1 MFKNYFKIA
10 IRHLTRHKLFS
21 LINIFCLAIGITFS
35 MLIGIYILNEESV
48 NHNLKNADRQYI
60 VKSKWKVKDMGLDIT
75 TLGPLA
81 KTLKT
86 EYPNLVAD
94 YYRYNPVTNVVSAGD
109 KHFKEDISIGD
120 TTFVSMYGLPVLY
133 GDPNQA
139 FKNNN
144 SAVITESL
152 AQKLYNKKDAVGE
165 RISVTTTVNNE
176 KQDYI
181 VSAVLK
187 EIPFNSVFNLAA
199 DKGDNFGIFVPSDG
213 NRYYQNGDGADNWN
227 QLFEVGMIELQK
239 GISPA
244 DLKIPTRQ
252 VLAKYTSET
261 IQKNLEVELAPVKNY
276 YSASSSVSKMITTL
290 SLVAAFILLM
300 AIINFV
306 NINIGI
312 SSYRLK
318 EIGLRKVF
326 GSARKQLIIQFIT
339 EALLLTFFAA
349 IISLFLYELLRSSFG
364 SLLDTSFQP
373 FRKFG
378 PDKFLLIVSLVFVVG
393 FISGIYPAFILSA
406 SNVLLAIKGKID
418 SAKGGLLLRKA
429 LLVVQFT
436 LAIIVFI
443 SALNVSKQV
452 SYIFNKDLGYD
463 KEKLM
468 IITAFPKQWDS
479 AGVRKLENIKSGLEE
494 VSFVKDASLSF
505 EIPDRKPPNAI
516 DLLPV
521 NTNLSQPVFIA
532 GTIAD
537 KDYATTFGLHMEA
550 GSFFNQNGAHIPG
563 QIVLNEA
570 AAKALGYTTHSA
582 IGKQI
587 KWVSANTM
595 LTVCGVVK
603 DYNYSSLQEKIEPV
617 AFTNVDDALAY
628 RFLTLKLTA
637 TNITKA
643 TNVIKEKWKSLSPDA
658 PFEYTFMDDK
668 FHSLYQSELQLKS
681 ATSIATIL
689 NLVIVFMGIFGVVAF
704 TLAKRSKEIAVRKVL
719 GAEVR
724 NIILLFVKDYAWL
737 ILIAN
742 IIAWPL
748 AYMITN
754 RWLQSYA
761 YRIQQDWTPYL
772 FAGFFVFAAAF
783 VFITV
788 QCFKT
793 AVANPVKCLRNE

>member
-1 MFKNYFKIA
+1 MFKNYLKTA

-48 NHNLKNADRQYI
+48 NTNLKNVDNQYI
-60 VKSKWKVKDMGLDIT
+60 IKSKWNTKDMGLDIT

-94 YYRYNPVTNVVSAGD
+94 YYRYNPVTNVVSAGE
-109 KHFKEDISIGD
+109 KHFKQNISIGD

-133 GDPNQA
+133 GDARQA

-144 SAVITESL
+144 SAVITETL
-152 AQKLYNKKDAVGE
+152 AQKLYGKKDAVGE

-187 EIPFNSVFNLAA
+187 DIPFNSVFNLT
-199 DKGDNFGIFVPSDG
+199 GDDYGIFVPSVG
-213 NRYYQNGDGADNWN
+213 NHYYQNGDGADNWN
-227 QLFEVGMIELQK
+227 QLFEVGMVELQK
-239 GISPA
+239 GISPK
-244 DLKIPTRQ
+244 DLKKPLLQI
-252 VLAKYTSET
+252 LAKYTPEN
-261 IQKNLEVELAPVKNY
+261 IQKNLEVELAPIKNY
-276 YSASSSVSKMITTL
+276 YSGSSSVAKMITTL
-290 SLVAAFILLM
+290 SFVAAFILLM

-339 EALLLTFFAA
+339 EALLLTFFSA
-349 IISLFLYELLRSSFG
+349 IISFVLYELLRPAFG
-364 SLLDTSFQP
+364 GLLNTTFP
-373 FRKFG
+373 AFWEFG
-378 PDKFLLIVSLVFVVG
+378 IDKFLLVALLVFLVG
-393 FISGIYPAFILSA
+393 FVSGIYPAFILSA
-406 SNVLLAIKGKID
+406 SNVLHAVKGKID
-418 SAKGGLLLRKA
+418 SAKGGLVLRKV

-452 SYIFNKDLGYD
+452 SYVFNKDLGYNKD
-463 KEKLM
+463 QLM
-468 IITAFPKQWDS
+468 VISAFPKQWDS
-479 AGVRKLENIKSGLEE
+479 AGVKKLENIKAGLEQL
-494 VSFVKDASLSF
+494 SFVKDASISF
-505 EIPDRKPPNAI
+505 EIPDRKPPNAL

-521 NTNLSQPVFIA
+521 NSNMNQPVFIA

-537 KDYATTFGLHMEA
+537 KDYASTFGLHLEA
-550 GSFFNQNGAHIPG
+550 GSFFNQYGANIPG
-563 QIVLNEA
+563 QVVLNES
-570 AAKALGYTTHSA
+570 AAKVLGFTDESA

-587 KWVSANTM
+587 RWVSANMM
-595 LTVCGVVK
+595 LTVSGVVK
-603 DYNYSSLQEKIEPV
+603 DYNYSSLQQKIEPV
-617 AFTNVDDALAY
+617 AFTNVEDALAY
-628 RFLTLKLTA
+628 RFLTLKLTN
-637 TNITKA
+637 TNMANAVDI
-643 TNVIKEKWKSLSPDA
+643 VKEKWKSLSPGS
-658 PFEYTFMDDK
+658 PFEYTFMDEK
-668 FHSLYQSELQLKS
+668 FQSLYKSELQLKS
-681 ATSIATIL
+681 ATNIAAIL

-719 GAEVR
+719 GAEVK
-724 NIILLFVKDYAWL
+724 NIIFLFLKDYAWL

-748 AYMITN
+748 AYIITN

-761 YRIQQDWTPYL
+761 YRIQQNWTLYIE
-772 FAGFFVFAAAF
+772 AGIFVFAAAF
-783 VFITV
+783 VFITL

-793 AVANPVKCLRNE
+793 AIANPVKSLRSE

>member
-1 MFKNYFKIA
+1 MLKNYFKIA
-10 IRHLTRHKLFS
+10 IRHLTKHKLFS

-35 MLIGIYILNEESV
+35 MIIGIYILNEESV
-48 NHNLKNADRQYI
+48 NTNLKNAENQYI
-60 VKSKWKVKDMGLDIT
+60 IKSKWKTKDMGLDIT

-109 KHFKEDISIGD
+109 KHFKQDIAIGD

-133 GDPNQA
+133 GDAKHA

-144 SAVITESL
+144 SAVITETL
-152 AQKLYNKKDAVGE
+152 AQKLYGKKDAVGE

-176 KQDYI
+176 NQDYI

-187 EIPFNSVFNLAA
+187 DIPYNSVFNLTS
-199 DKGDNFGIFVPSDG
+199 DNYGIFVPSVG
-213 NRYYQNGDGADNWN
+213 NRYYQNGDGAENWN
-227 QLFEVGMIELQK
+227 QLFEVGMVELKK
-239 GISPA
+239 GILPK
-244 DLKIPTRQ
+244 DLKKPLQQI
-252 VLAKYTSET
+252 LAKYTPQT

-276 YSASSSVSKMITTL
+276 YSGSSSVAKMITTL
-290 SLVAAFILLM
+290 SFVAAFILLM
-300 AIINFV
+300 AVINFV

-326 GSARKQLIIQFIT
+326 GSARKQLITQFIT

-349 IISLFLYELLRSSFG
+349 IISFVLYELLRPTFG
-364 SLLDTSFQP
+364 SLLNTSFPAFWQ
-373 FRKFG
+373 FG
-378 PDKFLLIVSLVFVVG
+378 IDKFLLVVSLVFLVG
-393 FISGIYPAFILSA
+393 FVSGIYPAFILSA

-418 SAKGGLLLRKA
+418 SAKGGLMLRKV

-452 SYIFNKDLGYD
+452 SYVFNKDLGYN
-463 KEKLM
+463 KEQLM
-468 IITAFPKQWDS
+468 VITAFPKQWDS
-479 AGVRKLENIKSGLEE
+479 AGVKKLENIKSGLEQL
-494 VSFVKDASLSF
+494 SFVKDASISF

-516 DLLPV
+516 DLLPI
-521 NTNLSQPVFIA
+521 NSNLSQPIFIA
-532 GTIAD
+532 GTLAD
-537 KDYATTFGLHMEA
+537 KDYASTFGLHLEA
-550 GSFFNQNGAHIPG
+550 GSFFNQIGANIPG
-563 QIVLNEA
+563 QVVLNEA
-570 AAKALGYTTHSA
+570 AAKALGYTNESA

-587 KWVSANTM
+587 KWVSANTI
-595 LTVCGVVK
+595 LTISGVVK
-603 DYNYSSLQEKIEPV
+603 DYNYSSLQQKIEPV
-617 AFTNVDDALAY
+617 AFTNVEDALAY
-628 RFLTLKLTA
+628 RFLTLKLTH
-637 TNITKA
+637 TNMANAVNI
-643 TNVIKEKWKSLSPDA
+643 IKEKWKSLSPNS

-668 FHSLYQSELQLKS
+668 FQSLYESELQLKS
-681 ATSIATIL
+681 ATNIASIL

-719 GAEVR
+719 GAEVK
-724 NIILLFVKDYAWL
+724 NIILLFIKDYAWL

-748 AYMITN
+748 AYIITN
-754 RWLQSYA
+754 YWLQGYA
-761 YRIQQDWTPYL
+761 YRIQQNLTPYL
-772 FAGFFVFAAAF
+772 FAGIFVFAAAF
-783 VFITV
+783 VFITL

-793 AVANPVKCLRNE
+793 AVANPIKSLRSE

>member
-1 MFKNYFKIA
+1 MFKNYLKTA

-48 NHNLKNADRQYI
+48 NTNLKNVDNQYI
-60 VKSKWKVKDMGLDIT
+60 IKSKWNTKDMGLDIT

-94 YYRYNPVTNVVSAGD
+94 YYRYNPVTNVVSAGE
-109 KHFKEDISIGD
+109 KHFKQNISIGD

-133 GDPNQA
+133 GDARQA

-144 SAVITESL
+144 SAVITETL
-152 AQKLYNKKDAVGE
+152 AQKLYGKKDAVGE

-187 EIPFNSVFNLAA
+187 DIPFNSVFNLT
-199 DKGDNFGIFVPSDG
+199 GDDYGIFVPSDG
-213 NRYYQNGDGADNWN
+213 NHYYQNGDGADNWN
-227 QLFEVGMIELQK
+227 QLFEVGMVELQK
-239 GISPA
+239 GISPK
-244 DLKIPTRQ
+244 DLKKPLLQI
-252 VLAKYTSET
+252 LAKYTPEY
-261 IQKNLEVELAPVKNY
+261 IQKNLVVELAPIKNY
-276 YSASSSVSKMITTL
+276 YSGSSSVAKMITTL
-290 SLVAAFILLM
+290 SFVAAFILLM

-339 EALLLTFFAA
+339 EALLLTFFSA
-349 IISLFLYELLRSSFG
+349 IISFVLYELLRPAFG
-364 SLLDTSFQP
+364 GLLNTTFP
-373 FRKFG
+373 AFWEFG
-378 PDKFLLIVSLVFVVG
+378 IDKFLLVALLVFLVG
-393 FISGIYPAFILSA
+393 FFSGIYPAFILSA
-406 SNVLLAIKGKID
+406 SNVLHAVKGKID
-418 SAKGGLLLRKA
+418 SAKGGLVLRKV

-452 SYIFNKDLGYD
+452 SYVFNKDLGYNKD
-463 KEKLM
+463 QLM
-468 IITAFPKQWDS
+468 VISAFPKQWDS
-479 AGVRKLENIKSGLEE
+479 AGVKKLENIKAGLEQL
-494 VSFVKDASLSF
+494 SFVKDASISF
-505 EIPDRKPPNAI
+505 EIPDRKPPNAL

-521 NTNLSQPVFIA
+521 NSNMNQPVFIA

-537 KDYATTFGLHMEA
+537 KDYASTFGLHLEA
-550 GSFFNQNGAHIPG
+550 GSFFNQYGANIPG
-563 QIVLNEA
+563 QVVLNES
-570 AAKALGYTTHSA
+570 AAKVLGFTDESA

-587 KWVSANTM
+587 RWVSANM
-595 LTVCGVVK
+595 ILTVSGVVK
-603 DYNYSSLQEKIEPV
+603 DYNYSSLQQKIEPV
-617 AFTNVDDALAY
+617 AFTNVEDALAY
-628 RFLTLKLTA
+628 RFLTLKLTN
-637 TNITKA
+637 TNMANAVDI
-643 TNVIKEKWKSLSPDA
+643 VKEKWKSLSPGS
-658 PFEYTFMDDK
+658 PFEYTFMDEK
-668 FHSLYQSELQLKS
+668 FQSLYKSELQLKS
-681 ATSIATIL
+681 ANNIAAIL

-719 GAEVR
+719 GAEVK
-724 NIILLFVKDYAWL
+724 NIIFLFLKDYAWL

-748 AYMITN
+748 AYIITN

-761 YRIQQDWTPYL
+761 YRIQQNWTLYIE
-772 FAGFFVFAAAF
+772 AGIFVFAAAF
-783 VFITV
+783 VFITL

-793 AVANPVKCLRNE
+793 AIANPVKSLRSE